1 MSKNLVSVVM
11 SAFNS
16 ETTIEKSLVSLL
28 NQTYSEIEILVIDD
42 NSTDNTFEICSDLS
56 KKHEN
61 LKIFRNRNN
70 LGLTKNL
77 NTLINKSNGDFI
89 ARQDA
94 DDISISNRLDMQLK
108 YLNKYDLDGCAT
120 RAYIMGK
127 NKIIPGKSYYLPK
140 KIVMKKKNPF
150 IHGTLLIKSSV
161 IKEVGL
167 YNEKFYYSQDYKLMS
182 DLLKNNYKL
191 KIMKEPLY
199 HLNME
204 GNISIKYKKEQEYYA
219 NCVKKDINP

>member
-1 MSKNLVSVVM
+1 MSKKLISVVM
-11 SAFNS
+11 SAYNS
-16 ETTIEKSLVSLL
+16 ETTIEKSLESILA
-28 NQTYSEIEILVIDD
+28 QTYTEIEILVIDD
-42 NSTDNTFEICSDLS
+42 NSSDNTYEICSFLS

-61 LKIFRNRNN
+61 LLVFRNSNN

-77 NTLINKSNGDFI
+77 NNLINKSNGEFI

-94 DDISISNRLDMQLK
+94 DDISLPNRLDIQLK

-150 IHGTLLIKSSV
+150 IHGTLLIKSRV
-161 IKEVGL
+161 IKDVGM

-182 DLLKNNYKL
+182 DLLKKNYKL
-191 KIMKEPLY
+191 KILKEPLY

-204 GNISIKYKKEQEYYA
+204 GNISVKYKKEQQYYA
-219 NCVKKDINP
+219 NCVQKNINP

>member
-1 MSKNLVSVVM
+1 
-11 SAFNS
+11 
-16 ETTIEKSLVSLL
+16 
-28 NQTYSEIEILVIDD
+28 
-42 NSTDNTFEICSDLS
+42 
-56 KKHEN
+56 
-61 LKIFRNRNN
+61 
-70 LGLTKNL
+70 
-77 NTLINKSNGDFI
+77 
-89 ARQDA
+89 
-94 DDISISNRLDMQLK
+94 
-108 YLNKYDLDGCAT
+108 
-120 RAYIMGK
+120 MGK

-161 IKEVGL
+161 INEVGL